1 MIGIGA
7 DASVIQTGSC
17 GRGLRAAAVCIMHH
31 ETLERRTLLNIR
43 QLNSVRAASMRAYHF
58 IFIL

>member
-31 ETLERRTLLNIR
+31 ETLEGRTLLNIK
-43 QLNSVRAASMRAYHF
+43 QLNIV
-58 IFIL
+58 